1 MQVLCGAGTEEGA
14 VHLCSINMPNHYV
27 ESFFGHAGPV
37 YHVAW
42 SPASSETF
50 ASASA
55 DGTACLWRLH
65 QVQALSIQHLCM
77 MLHYLDSRGSPRRL
91 PVYQLMSHLQALAWA
106 AVTYKMHTCS
116 PSA

>member
-1 MQVLCGAGTEEGA
+1 MRCRERVKQVQLGAGTEEGA
-14 VHLCSINMPNHYV
+14 VHLCSTNMPDHYV

-65 QVQALSIQHLCM
+65 QVEALSMQHLRMIQCM
-77 MLHYLDSRGSPRRL
+77 DST
-91 PVYQLMSHLQALAWA
+91 ALVPEWWFSSSRAF
-106 AVTYKMHTCS
+106 YRH
-116 PSA
+116 